1 MSGGARESRLR
12 QRLVARRTLLAF
24 GVAGASALGADLRAQ
39 TAPYVPEALWSAPA
53 IPRAPRAPLLIADRF
68 HAGPSGAV
76 SAFRDAAAFGA
87 FASASAFDA
96 ETASHVRLY
105 FENGGGPVRIL
116 NVERGASP
124 DAIAAAIGSAGDI
137 GPIDFAAAPFARVLP
152 AAAAGAVYRALLL
165 RARAGRGLVFI
176 DTPSD
181 LRDPATI
188 GAWVGGLD
196 IDDRDVAAF
205 ASGMKRAGAPFA
217 ASTATAAAGLYHAAP
232 HIWRAPAGTTS
243 PFKGVE
249 LAAPA
254 AASGAT
260 ALAARNIN
268 ALRADR
274 TGVFLWGARTMS
286 PDPEW
291 RYLPV
296 RRLALHL
303 ERSLQL
309 GLDWTVFEANGPA
322 LWNEVRRVIADFLDG
337 YWREGAFAGTRSEQ
351 AFFVKCDAS
360 TTSESERSAGR
371 FRALIGIAPLKPS
384 EFLILSANLSAA
396 P

>member
-1 MSGGARESRLR
+1 MTAFSRR
-12 QRLVARRTLLAF
+12 AF
-24 GVAGASALGADLRAQ
+24 LASAASAAAATDIARGQSGRA
-39 TAPYVPEALWSAPA
+39 EAQGSAPA
-53 IPRAPRAPLLIADRF
+53 IPRAPRAPLLIADGF
-68 HAGPSGAV
+68 HSGLPGAV
-76 SAFRDAAAFGA
+76 SAFRDAG
-87 FASASAFDA
+87 AFDA
-96 ETASHVRLY
+96 FVATSAIEAEAASNLRLY
-105 FENGGGPVRIL
+105 FENGGGPVRVL
-116 NVERGASP
+116 NIDRSASP
-124 DAIAAAIGSAGDI
+124 DAIAAAIGSAGDV
-137 GPIDFAAAPFARVLP
+137 GPIDFAAAPFARRLSP
-152 AAAAGAVYRALLL
+152 EAAGAVYRALLL

-176 DTPSD
+176 DTPAH
-181 LRDPATI
+181 LRLPAEI

-196 IDDRDVAAF
+196 IDDRDAAVL
-205 ASGMKRAGAPFA
+205 APGLMRAGAPFA
-217 ASTATAAAGLYHAAP
+217 ASTAVAAAGLFHAGL
-232 HIWRAPAGTTS
+232 HIWKAPAGTTS